1 MNKLGNATKA
11 QGPLAGIKVL
21 DFCSFINGAYSA
33 TLLGDLG
40 AEVLKI
46 EPLTGDLARAWGP
59 FLKGESRFYQAWN
72 RNKRGLAVDLRSK
85 AGREIAHRLVRDADV
100 VIENYRPGVTEKL
113 GIDYPTLKELNPRLI
128 YCSSTA
134 FGAKGP
140 LRNRPGYDPVFQS
153 ISGIARDNVRF
164 SGKVAICPVAV
175 SDYQAS
181 MLVVTG
187 VLAALF
193 HRERTGESQMVETS
207 LLQGVLSVQ
216 SHYFVE
222 ALECEEEGAIG
233 IYPYRIFETAD
244 EPIFIAAA
252 TDKFWCMLCESL
264 GVHELGPDPQFATNG
279 KRTGRAADLNAILGP
294 LFLTRKGDEWE
305 SILVEKGVPCG
316 VVSSYLKFLNDPQV
330 GELGMNPV
338 IDHPLIGPMRTAGVP
353 IHFEKTPGRIQ
364 CAAPTLGQH
373 TDEVLAE
380 IGYSSERIAALK
392 AEGVINAAGL
402 RGAGWGRLVGP

>member
-1 MNKLGNATKA
+1 MSKVRRTVEGD
-11 QGPLAGIKVL
+11 GPLAGIKVL

-33 TLLGDLG
+33 ALLGDLG

-72 RNKRGLAVDLRSK
+72 RNKRGIAIDLTSPE
-85 AGREIAHRLVRDADV
+85 GREIAHRLVRNADV
-100 VIENYRPGVTEKL
+100 FIENYRPGVTQRL
-113 GIDYPTLKELNPRLI
+113 GIDYETLSSINPRLI

-134 FGAKGP
+134 FGSRGP

-164 SGKVAICPVAV
+164 SGSVAICPVAV

-187 VLAALF
+187 ILAALF

-252 TDKFWCMLCESL
+252 TDKFWGMLCECL
-264 GVHELGPDPQFATNG
+264 GVPELGRHPEFETNG
-279 KRTGRAADLNAILGP
+279 KRTSRANDLTSILKP
-294 LFLTRKGDEWE
+294 IFLTKKGSEWE
-305 SILVEKGVPCG
+305 QILVEKGVPCG
-316 VVSSYLKFLNDPQV
+316 VVSSYLRFLNDPQV
-330 GELGMNPV
+330 SELEMNPV
-338 IDHPLIGPMRTAGVP
+338 IEHPLIGPMRTVGVP
-353 IHFEKTPGRIQ
+353 IHFAKTPGRIQ
-364 CAAPTLGQH
+364 RSAPTLGQH
-373 TDEVLAE
+373 TDEVLGELGYTTEQIAE
-380 IGYSSERIAALK
+380 LRSSRIIS
-392 AEGVINAAGL
+392 G
-402 RGAGWGRLVGP
+402 RGA